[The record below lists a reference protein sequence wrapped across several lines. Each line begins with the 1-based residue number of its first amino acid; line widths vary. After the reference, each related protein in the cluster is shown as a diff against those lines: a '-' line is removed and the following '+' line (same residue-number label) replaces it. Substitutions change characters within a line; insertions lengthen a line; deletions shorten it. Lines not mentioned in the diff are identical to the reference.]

1 MKKIRQIMFIIGL
14 LGLIVF
20 TFSSIYYLVM
30 ERGVAMMEC
39 LPLAAASGTL
49 ILFSILKDAEWI
61 IVTIVLIIIATLMF
75 FY

>member
-1 MKKIRQIMFIIGL
+1 MKKIRQITFVIGL

-39 LPLAAASGTL
+39 LLLAAASGTL

-61 IVTIVLIIIATLMF
+61 IVTIVLIIIAALML